1 MFIYKIRI
9 FVYVYKSCKLAPEEF
24 IDMERV
30 LKPLPFYPHNKQ
42 LLKCYAKTLSK
53 CQSVIVNDF

>member
-1 MFIYKIRI
+1 MC
-9 FVYVYKSCKLAPEEF
+9 VCMYKSFKLAPVEF

-42 LLKCYAKTLSK
+42 LCLKCYAKTLSK
-53 CQSVIVNDF
+53 CQHIERLL